1 MIWLNIYVITVL
13 FCIVAHILVSIEVN
27 LLAKEQGFV
36 STRKRTKG
44 RMVFT
49 WVKTFIICLIPLWN
63 IVVGCASMAYVF
75 SEKVQKQALEQLLA
89 KGEVKYKDEG

>member
-1 MIWLNIYVITVL
+1 MIWLNIYVVTVL
-13 FCIVAHILVSIEVN
+13 FCIVARILVSIEVN
-27 LLAKEQGFV
+27 LLAKEQGVV
-36 STRKRTKG
+36 STRKRIKG

-49 WVKTFIICLIPLWN
+49 WVKTFIICLVPLWN

-75 SEKVQKQALEQLLA
+75 SEKVQKQTLEQLLA